1 MSATRVIDDHVELAN
16 IGTKSHSQIEAH
28 IQGVGTYAFPSADGA
43 ANRILETDGAG
54 VLTWVTKPKLDNG
67 TAQGQMAFWD
77 AVAEK
82 WVNTEI
88 SELFWD
94 DINERMGIGTD
105 SPSYKLEVHG
115 GSIKANNILT
125 DLINN
130 RTYIGENVGG
140 TPPIGAEG
148 ILVVAVG
155 ENASFQN
162 NQNYVTTIGYNAGSG
177 NRGEAQT
184 ALGVLAG
191 QDNAADA
198 QTAIGAMAGYGN
210 LGETQ
215 TAIGCQAGNLNQGAS
230 QSAIGYSA
238 GEENTGDHQTAFG
251 RETGRVNSGDYQIA
265 MGYNTGINNSGGAQT
280 SIGFNSG
287 NDNIG
292 EDQTCIGYGSGCWNL
307 GGAQTVIGFLAG
319 GDNTG
324 NNQLGFGA
332 RAGQENEGDNVI
344 CFGTHAAFQNTGNDV
359 IAIGNEAGRGN
370 TLDNQFILQQ
380 KGINPSPLIQGDFLT
395 GNIIIGGEVAAT
407 SARLELN
414 SKEGALLLTRLTTV
428 QRDAMTPVNG
438 MVLYNSTV
446 NETQCY
452 ENGVWRQI

>member
-1 MSATRVIDDHVELAN
+1 MTGAVVIDDHIELVN
-16 IGTKSHSQIEAH
+16 IGTKTHSEIESH
-28 IQGVGTYAFPSADGA
+28 IQGIGNYAFPSVDGA

-54 VLTWVTKPKLDNG
+54 ILTWVTKPKLDNG

-82 WVNTEI
+82 WVKTET

-94 DINERMGIGTD
+94 DVNERLGIGID

-115 GSIKANNILT
+115 GSIKANNIFT
-125 DLINN
+125 DLVNN
-130 RTYIGENVGG
+130 RVYIGENIGG
-140 TPPIGAEG
+140 TPPVGVEG

-155 ENASFQN
+155 INASFQN
-162 NQNYVTTIGYNAGSG
+162 NQNYVTTLGYNAGYE

-184 ALGVLAG
+184 ALGVMAG
-191 QDNAADA
+191 ENNAADA
-198 QTAIGAMAGYGN
+198 QTAIGAMAGLGN

-215 TAIGCQAGNLNQGAS
+215 TVIGCQAGHLNEGAS

-251 RETGRVNSGDYQIA
+251 RETGRGNSGLYQIA
-265 MGYNTGINNSGGAQT
+265 IGYNTGIDNAGGAQT

-287 NDNIG
+287 NNNVS
-292 EDQTCIGYGSGCWNL
+292 ENQTCIGYGSGCWNL
-307 GGAQTVIGFLAG
+307 GEAQTVIGFLSG
-319 GDNTG
+319 CDNVG

-332 RAGQENEGDNVI
+332 YAGQENEGDNVI
-344 CFGTHAAFQNTGNDV
+344 CFGTRSAYQNTGNDV
-359 IAIGNEAGRGN
+359 IAIGSEAGRGN
-370 TLDNQFILQQ
+370 VLDNQFILQQ
-380 KGINPSPLIQGDFLT
+380 KGLNPTPLIQGDFLT
-395 GNIIIGGEVAAT
+395 GNVAIGTEVAAI

-414 SKEGALLLTRLTTV
+414 SKDGALLLTRLTTV